1 MTNSFANGVA
11 APGMWEPGALPPGD
25 YTLRVIAED
34 IRGNQALARRDLPIT
49 IE

>member
-1 MTNSFANGVA
+1 
-11 APGMWEPGALPPGD
+11 MWDPGALPPGD

-34 IRGNQALARRDLPIT
+34 IRGNQAMARRDLAIT